1 MNILNG
7 KDLMRLKEEYAA
19 AVVENMTH
27 QQALAYLRQII
38 YNDVSVESGEDV
50 AKKIVR
56 TFGEEM
62 YDRMVWDI
70 TTTQGGS
77 PKATTPV

>member
-1 MNILNG
+1 MNILSG
-7 KDLMRLKEEYAA
+7 KELMRLKEEYAA

-56 TFGEEM
+56 TFGDDM
-62 YDRMVWDI
+62 YDRMVSDI